1 LEKPEDFY
9 ISKMKFYCIHHED
22 AVDRKQYI
30 THHFGYLNIT
40 WITSYH
46 PNSIFIQQ
54 HNKVYCEHAANRS
67 YLNNNELSCY
77 YKHFDAIK
85 TIRDSQEDGFVFED
99 DILAIDY
106 DLLDITNH
114 FRNLINLNE
123 CEILFVGSYSG
134 YDMEYRSEPY
144 ICCNSST
151 LSRCAHAYIITNK
164 CANKTINYLNNIVAP
179 FDWQLNYA
187 IQDLQLKSCW
197 SYPHIYQRTEQ
208 NKLKSLLR

>member
-1 LEKPEDFY
+1 
-9 ISKMKFYCIHHED
+9 MKFYCIHHDE
-22 AVDRKQYI
+22 AIDRKEYI
-30 THHFGYLNIT
+30 NNHFGYLNIE
-40 WITSYH
+40 WITSYR
-46 PNSIFIQQ
+46 PDSTFIQQ

-85 TIRDSQEDGFVFED
+85 TIANSQEDGFVFED
-99 DILAIDY
+99 DILAVDY

-123 CEILFVGSYSG
+123 CDILFVGSYNG
-134 YDMEYRSEPY
+134 YDMEYHSEPY

-164 CANKTINYLNNIVAP
+164 CATKITNYLSNIVAP
-179 FDWQLNYA
+179 LDWQLNYA
-187 IQDLQLKSCW
+187 IQALQLKSCW